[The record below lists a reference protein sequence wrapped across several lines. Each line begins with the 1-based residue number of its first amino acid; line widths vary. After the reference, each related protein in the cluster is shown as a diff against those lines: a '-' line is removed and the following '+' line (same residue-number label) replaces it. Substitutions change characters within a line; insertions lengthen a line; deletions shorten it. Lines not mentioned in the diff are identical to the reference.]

1 MWTRTTGALVRP
13 GISATLALTPFSSCS
28 SVTRSHEYFLT
39 LFARAKLSV
48 LKVKLQ
54 RNFPSELF
62 AVRMYALE
70 PEA

>member
-1 MWTRTTGALVRP
+1 VRP
-13 GISATLALTPFSSCS
+13 SHKGFIVDKDDS
-28 SVTRSHEYFLT
+28 SVTRSHDYFLT

-62 AVRMYALE
+62 AVRMYALK

>member
-1 MWTRTTGALVRP
+1 M
-13 GISATLALTPFSSCS
+13 
-28 SVTRSHEYFLT
+28 TRSHEYFLT

-62 AVRMYALE
+62 AVRMYALK

>member
-1 MWTRTTGALVRP
+1 M
-13 GISATLALTPFSSCS
+13 
-28 SVTRSHEYFLT
+28 TRSHEYFLT